1 MKLLYITGLSGRR
14 VNGFM
19 RSAILAAREMN
30 IDFTMVSNMSMADKE
45 GYKKDCE
52 EYGIKA
58 LHIDL
63 NRNPISRN
71 NKKAYKE
78 LYTIINRGGYDV
90 IHCNTP
96 TGGVVGRLCAHTI
109 NKKRKKSG
117 QKPIYVI
124 YQAHGFHFW
133 KGAPKKNWMVFY
145 PVEKFLANY
154 ANMLVTINQE
164 DYLSAKK
171 FKLADYEGEKGQ
183 LILHPGVGVNIADFQ
198 KAEVDRDKKRE
209 ELDVKSD
216 QILFLSV
223 GELIER
229 KNHKVLFQAMKKLND
244 PRTVLL
250 IAGDGELKDK
260 LQQEINDLGL
270 QNTVRLLGY
279 RRDVKELLKAA
290 DCFVF
295 PSYQEGLP
303 GALMEAMASG
313 LPCIASSIRGNTDAL
328 QDSGFMFAPDD
339 VNGLVELMKVM
350 FDKSSRKA
358 EGKQNE
364 ERVKRFD
371 ISESIKAYKKIYR
384 MAEKAIE

>member
-71 NKKAYKE
+71 NKKAYE
-78 LYTIINRGGYDV
+78 EFYTIINRGGYDV

-96 TGGVVGRLCAHTI
+96 TGGVLGRLCAHTI
-109 NKKRKKSG
+109 NKKRKKNG

-133 KGAPKKNWMVFY
+133 NGAPKKNWIIFY
-145 PVEKFLANY
+145 PVEQFLAAY
-154 ANMLVTINQE
+154 TNMLVTINQE
-164 DYLSAKK
+164 DYSVAKK

-183 LILHPGVGVNIADFQ
+183 LILHPGVGVNIANFQ
-198 KAEVDRDKKRE
+198 QVVIDRDKKRK
-209 ELDVKSD
+209 ELGVKPD
-216 QILFLSV
+216 QVLFLTV

-229 KNHKVLFQAMKKLND
+229 KNHKVLLQAMKKLNNSNA
-244 PRTVLL
+244 VLL
-250 IAGDGELKDK
+250 IAGDGEKK
-260 LQQEINDLGL
+260 LSLEKEIHELGL
-270 QNTVRLLGY
+270 RESVRMLGF
-279 RRDVKELLKAA
+279 RSDVKELLKVA

-313 LPCIASSIRGNTDAL
+313 LPCIASKIRGNIDAL
-328 QDSGFMFAPDD
+328 QDSGFMFDPDD
-339 VNGLVELMKVM
+339 VDGLVELMKVM
-350 FDKSSRKA
+350 FDRSSREA
-358 EGKQNE
+358 EGQENE
-364 ERVKRFD
+364 KRVKRFD
-371 ISESIKAYKKIYR
+371 ISR
-384 MAEKAIE
+384 C